1 MKLLLV
7 EDDHEI
13 SELLSEVL
21 RSEQYIVDIARDGE
35 EGKDFVKFCDYDL
48 LLLDVTLPKLNGID
62 LCRQLRAEKYQ
73 KPVMILSGR
82 EEQVKGLNAGADDYM
97 VKPYKLDE
105 LLARIRALLRRKT
118 VSVPPVLRWGDLS
131 LDSNTCKVNY
141 AGQSV
146 NLTRTEYRLLELFL
160 RNNDKVLSRSKILD
174 NLWSFDE
181 PPGEYTIK
189 SHMRRLRKKL
199 LQVGAANDFIETV
212 YGLGYRLKQLSHG
225 SKTALYN

>member
-21 RSEQYIVDIARDGE
+21 RSEQYIVDVATDGE
-35 EGKDFVKFCDYDL
+35 EGRDFVQACDYDL
-48 LLLDVTLPKLNGID
+48 LLLDVSLPKLNGID

-73 KPVMILSGR
+73 KPVMMLSGW
-82 EEQVKGLNAGADDYM
+82 EKQVEGLNAGADDYI

-105 LLARIRALLRRKT
+105 LLARIRALLRRKII
-118 VSVPPVLRWGDLS
+118 SVPPVLRWGDLC
-131 LDSNTCKVNY
+131 LDSNTCQVSY
-141 AGQSV
+141 GGQGL

-160 RNNDKVLSRSKILD
+160 RNTDKVLSRHKILD

-189 SHMRRLRKKL
+189 SHIRRLRKKL
-199 LQVGAANDFIETV
+199 STVGAAYDFIETV
-212 YGLGYRLKQLSHG
+212 YGLGYRLNHELP
-225 SKTALYN
+225 